1 MNLVSVTLF
10 LGKSKL
16 SVIVEAPEGKRR
28 KIDFHWFQK
37 EHPMRLPTDWLESVR
52 GEVNYRLSIENN
64 PKRVEDL
71 R

>member
-1 MNLVSVTLF
+1 MDLVSVTLF

-16 SVIVEAPEGKRR
+16 SAIVEAPPGKRR
-28 KIDFHWFQK
+28 KIDFCWFQK
-37 EHPMRLPTDWLESVR
+37 EHPTRLPANWFESVR